1 MSILTEKTKR
11 LWKNNQELWLKE
23 IVKDNLAHKLV
34 GHNFQDNNEWTASD
48 YEQSPLSQIIWGE
61 IISSYLSKKYG
72 EEYAY
77 LINSYYL
84 TVQSDTKSFRFL
96 VDAMN
101 NGKVAYN
108 PSYGT
113 KDNSDII
120 YKYHYIGNF
129 TPIPGNVPLKR
140 SLQFIHRGFQE
151 DWNKMIK
158 YIRDNWNDFKFDL
171 TFDEYIEMTFQTD
184 YYLNKEFNEI
194 IGKENIKNMFI
205 SRGER
210 IEGWLKELLLNKYEL
225 FK

>member
-1 MSILTEKTKR
+1 MSILTEKTKW
-11 LWKNNQELWLKE
+11 LWKNNQDLWLKE

-34 GHNFQDNNEWTASD
+34 GYNFQDNNEWTASD
-48 YEQSPLSQIIWGE
+48 YEQSPLCQIIWGE

-72 EEYAY
+72 EEYTY

-96 VDAMN
+96 FDVMN

-108 PSYGT
+108 PSYRT

-194 IGKENIKNMFI
+194 IGEENIKNMFI

-210 IEGWLKELLLNKYEL
+210 IEGRLKELLLNKYVL

>member
-11 LWKNNQELWLKE
+11 LWKKNQELWLKE
-23 IVKDNLAHKLV
+23 IVEDNLAHKLV
-34 GHNFQDNNEWTASD
+34 GYNFQDNDECTASD
-48 YEQSPLSQIIWGE
+48 YEQSPLCQIIWGE

-72 EEYAY
+72 EEYTY
-77 LINSYYL
+77 LINRYYL

-96 VDAMN
+96 FDVMN

-108 PSYGT
+108 PSYRT

-158 YIRDNWNDFKFDL
+158 YIRDKWNDFKFDL

-210 IEGWLKELLLNKYEL
+210 IEGRLKELLLNKYEL

>member
-34 GHNFQDNNEWTASD
+34 GYNFQDNNEWTASD

-72 EEYAY
+72 EEYTY
-77 LINSYYL
+77 
-84 TVQSDTKSFRFL
+84 R
-96 VDAMN
+96 
-101 NGKVAYN
+101 
-108 PSYGT
+108 T

-129 TPIPGNVPLKR
+129 IPIPGNVPLKR

-158 YIRDNWNDFKFDL
+158 YIGMIL
-171 TFDEYIEMTFQTD
+171 SSI
-184 YYLNKEFNEI
+184 
-194 IGKENIKNMFI
+194 
-205 SRGER
+205 
-210 IEGWLKELLLNKYEL
+210 
-225 FK
+225 

>member
-1 MSILTEKTKR
+1 MSILTEKTKW

-34 GHNFQDNNEWTASD
+34 GYNFQDNNEWTASD
-48 YEQSPLSQIIWGE
+48 YEQSPLCQIIWGE

-72 EEYAY
+72 EEYTY

-96 VDAMN
+96 FDVMN

-108 PSYGT
+108 PSYRT

-194 IGKENIKNMFI
+194 IGEENIKNMFI

-210 IEGWLKELLLNKYEL
+210 IEGRLKELLLNKYEL